1 MAIGGQSTFNM
12 SGGEVFTTE
21 LDMSGRT
28 TGTGFGIWNM
38 TGGELNVGSNGIQ
51 KTSTKNVAYEINL
64 GGGIVRASDAR
75 GFTSLL
81 KMNLTGASGTN
92 VTFDTQSATVT
103 LSGVLSGAGGLTKVG
118 TGTLTLS
125 GANTYAGATRL
136 VDGTVA
142 FTQAYPGGDLE
153 LPAAVTGGT
162 SAPLLTAPSFTFA
175 DGKGVRVT
183 EADTL
188 DIQTFGPMR
197 KLVTSTTPITSAPS
211 LTLVASD
218 GTPFTDEKGIWRL
231 FLTDGG
237 RTLKFG
243 PLLGT
248 QILIR

>member
-1 MAIGGQSTFNM
+1 
-12 SGGEVFTTE
+12 
-21 LDMSGRT
+21 GRT
-28 TGTGFGIWNM
+28 SGTGYGIWNM
-38 TGGELNVGSNGIQ
+38 TGGELNIGTNGI
-51 KTSTKNVAYEINL
+51 KISSTKNPAYQINL

-75 GFTSLL
+75 GFSSSLR
-81 KMNLTGASGTN
+81 MNLTGASGTN
-92 VTFDTQSATVT
+92 VTFDTTNAAVT
-103 LSGVLSGAGGLTKVG
+103 LSGVLSGVGGLTKVG

-153 LPAAVTGGT
+153 LPAAVSGGT
-162 SAPLLTAPSFTFA
+162 SAPLLTAPSFAFA
-175 DGKGVRVT
+175 EGKGVRVT

-197 KLVTSTTPITSAPS
+197 KLVTSTAPMASVPS
-211 LTLVASD
+211 LSLVASD

-248 QILIR
+248 QILLR